1 MISHGFSNQK
11 TFLRQFLIY
20 HQQFLTR
27 IFRMGIW
34 HFPQYVLSPEAESQ
48 ILWTDRGSD
57 ESRVRFLSSLVSVYL
72 TFALNKSAHSTC

>member
-48 ILWTDRGSD
+48 I
-57 ESRVRFLSSLVSVYL
+57 
-72 TFALNKSAHSTC
+72 